1 MGTIILGVSTRKEA
15 KFENGGVNYRSIIE
29 SVLLYG
35 SDTWVLKGTA
45 TLHRLATFHRRC
57 ARFFTGQF
65 IHPQENGEWVYPHT
79 EDVFKKAGLE
89 SIESCIG
96 KRRVHVAKYF
106 TPESKAITEIA
117 NSLNIELNM
126 EKVSWWKPT
135 NPDQNHS
142 LDPIGL
148 LYI

>member
-1 MGTIILGVSTRKEA
+1 M
-15 KFENGGVNYRSIIE
+15 IE

-35 SDTWVLKGTA
+35 SETWVLKGST
-45 TLHRLATFHRRC
+45 TLHRLEIFHRRC
-57 ARFFTGQF
+57 ARFLTGQF

-89 SIESCIG
+89 SIESYIE
-96 KRRVHVAKYF
+96 KRRVHVANYF

-142 LDPIGL
+142 
-148 LYI
+148 